1 MKGPS
6 LTSSLLLLLLLLS
19 PDPRAALLL
28 PPSATCCTQLYR
40 QPLSTKLLR
49 KVIRVELQKAD
60 GDCHLQA
67 FILHLSQRSVCI
79 HPQNRSL
86 AQWFE
91 RQGRRLQGTPP
102 NLNLG
107 LIGKMGQGPQ

>member
-6 LTSSLLLLLLLLS
+6 PTSSLLLILLLLS
-19 PDPRAALLL
+19 TDPTAAILL
-28 PPSATCCTQLYR
+28 PPSTSCCTQLYR
-40 QPLSTKLLR
+40 QPLSSKLLR
-49 KVIRVELQKAD
+49 KVIRVEVQEAD

-67 FILHLSQRSVCI
+67 IVLHLFQRSVCI

-91 RQGRRLQGTPP
+91 RQRRRLQGIVP

-107 LIGKMGQGPQ
+107 LTGKMGQGPQ